1 MEIDSKKR
9 KAKTARLDTIIY
21 CIKFKIGLLKND
33 RFGSMYITKGFK
45 AVNSYSFENSSLFL
59 PISHIWIRLGI
70 VIKIRTG

>member
-1 MEIDSKKR
+1 
-9 KAKTARLDTIIY
+9 
-21 CIKFKIGLLKND
+21 
-33 RFGSMYITKGFK
+33 MYITKGFK